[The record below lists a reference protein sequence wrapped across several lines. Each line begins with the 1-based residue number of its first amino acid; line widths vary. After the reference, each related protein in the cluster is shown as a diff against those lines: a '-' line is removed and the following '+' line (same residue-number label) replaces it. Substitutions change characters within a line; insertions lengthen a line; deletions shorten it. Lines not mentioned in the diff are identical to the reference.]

1 MAHHQFTVDIA
12 APIEQVYDLWT
23 NLERMSEWIEGVTK
37 VTDVT
42 GPAGQAGTRYTVW
55 FGSMRSPS
63 EILEAERPHRLRSRF
78 GNRLLRGETNVTF
91 EPSTTR
97 YAADPGV
104 PNPRQS
110 CQPSPPGSSLSART
124 RGASAVSSRASSDS
138 PNGKRARPSDL
149 ATTVL
154 VARRRAPGRPRRRV
168 GCSVGADRQAT
179 IDAVGTGAS
188 IASRRDCAHEWAAGS
203 PPRPIGGIA

>member
-23 NLERMSEWIEGVTK
+23 NPERMSEWIEGISK

-63 EILEAERPHRLRSRF
+63 EILEAERPRRLRTRF

-91 EPSTTR
+91 EPMPSGTR
-97 YAADPGV
+97 LTQEFRTQGVVPAIAAWIFAL
-104 PNPRQS
+104 
-110 CQPSPPGSSLSART
+110 GSYKGSF
-124 RGASAVSSRASSDS
+124 RGEIESFVRLAEREAH
-138 PNGKRARPSDL
+138 PSD
-149 ATTVL
+149 
-154 VARRRAPGRPRRRV
+154 
-168 GCSVGADRQAT
+168 
-179 IDAVGTGAS
+179 
-188 IASRRDCAHEWAAGS
+188 
-203 PPRPIGGIA
+203 